1 MLFKK
6 GIRWPMSPDCIAGTG
21 FSLIVW
27 VGEFFKELLVAT
39 LLLAK

>member
-6 GIRWPMSPDCIAGTG
+6 GIRWPMSPDRIAGTG
-21 FSLIVW
+21 YSLIVW
-27 VGEFFKELLVAT
+27 VGEFFTEFLVVT